1 MGNAGPPQQQEAEN
15 LRAKKKEP
23 LAVDCG
29 EWAPCEVGSQLDI
42 SVGRL
47 SSSLVPA
54 PEEAPPVVGRR
65 GRRVVPFRVISPDM
79 VVDRR
84 RELAVRRYVQQLTW
98 RYFIKTLREEAEDDD
113 EQILPMF
120 KRAARP
126 ES

>member
-1 MGNAGPPQQQEAEN
+1 MGLSQQQEGDDSSTKN
-15 LRAKKKEP
+15 KEP

-47 SSSLVPA
+47 SSSQVPA

-65 GRRVVPFRVISPDM
+65 GRRVVPFRVIPPEL

-98 RYFIKTLREEAEDDD
+98 RYFIKTLKEEAEDDD

-120 KRAARP
+120 KRAAARP
-126 ES
+126 EP